1 MKLYTKLGDD
11 GSTSLYGG
19 RRVMK
24 DDIRIEV
31 SGEID
36 ELNAHIGLLSAMV
49 EGDVSEILDE
59 IQARLFIVGAS
70 MSSMADGS
78 WRVGKEVKGESSLSD
93 VELVR
98 LEQEIDR
105 LQSAVPEL
113 DTFVLTGGSAKAAQ
127 SHVCRTVCRRVER
140 RLVALSRDVDVDA
153 LTMRFV
159 NRLSD
164 YFFSLALY
172 LNFIEGYDEKK
183 LYITCK

>member
-1 MKLYTKLGDD
+1 
-11 GSTSLYGG
+11 
-19 RRVMK
+19 MK

-93 VELVR
+93 LEL
-98 LEQEIDR
+98 
-105 LQSAVPEL
+105 A
-113 DTFVLTGGSAKAAQ
+113 
-127 SHVCRTVCRRVER
+127 
-140 RLVALSRDVDVDA
+140 
-153 LTMRFV
+153 
-159 NRLSD
+159 
-164 YFFSLALY
+164 
-172 LNFIEGYDEKK
+172 
-183 LYITCK
+183 